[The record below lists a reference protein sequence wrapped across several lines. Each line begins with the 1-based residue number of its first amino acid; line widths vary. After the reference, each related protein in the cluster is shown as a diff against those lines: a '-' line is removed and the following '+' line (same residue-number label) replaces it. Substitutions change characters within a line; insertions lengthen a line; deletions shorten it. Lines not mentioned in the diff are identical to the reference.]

1 MSREDDFYRQVADAE
16 KQQRKKARKEKWKK
30 REDSFW
36 KAFLFTEDGKPKSG
50 LIIYTFF
57 LSFVFIGLYI
67 AGFALI
73 IEGTTGLLSG
83 LPAFWGNLLQSLA
96 VGAVAALAG
105 VLIHVLLKDKRLAF
119 GAHLWLA
126 FYLAAMVITLIIMLK
141 GDAAAIRAML
151 EFALWF
157 AVIPVAMGLVVT
169 YLLYRR
175 DYKPPVDKQE
185 EPEWKKYIDHR

>member
-1 MSREDDFYRQVADAE
+1 MNREDDFYRRVADE
-16 KQQRKKARKEKWKK
+16 EREQRKQARKEKWKK
-30 REDSFW
+30 RGDSFW

-50 LIIYTFF
+50 LLIYTFF

-73 IEGTTGLLSG
+73 IEGTTEPLSG
-83 LPAFWGNLLQSLA
+83 LPAFWGNLIQSLA
-96 VGAVAALAG
+96 VGAVGALAG
-105 VLIHVLLKDKRLAF
+105 ALIHVLLKDKRLAF

-126 FYLAAMVITLIIMLK
+126 FYLIVMGVTLLIMLK

-169 YLLYRR
+169 WLLYRR
-175 DYKPPVDKQE
+175 DYEPPSDKRE
-185 EPEWKKYIDHR
+185 EPEWKKYTERR